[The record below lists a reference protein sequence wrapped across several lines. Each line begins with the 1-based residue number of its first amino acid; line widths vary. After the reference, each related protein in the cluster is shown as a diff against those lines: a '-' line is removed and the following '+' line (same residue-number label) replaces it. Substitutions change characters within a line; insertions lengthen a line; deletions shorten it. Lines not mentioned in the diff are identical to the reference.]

1 MPDMNENAETQQKY
15 FGKMTEEMK
24 EVTKVKVTMEVEVMT
39 DEIDLFHTSLENA
52 VIEFSKNT
60 GANVMKVKVVEK

>member
-1 MPDMNENAETQQKY
+1 MDK
-15 FGKMTEEMK
+15 
-24 EVTKVKVTMEVEVMT
+24 TKVKVTMEVEVIT

-60 GANVMKVKVVEK
+60 GANVLKVKVVEK

>member
-1 MPDMNENAETQQKY
+1 MS
-15 FGKMTEEMK
+15 

-39 DEIDLFHTSLENA
+39 DEIDLFHTSLESA

-60 GANVMKVKVVEK
+60 GANVLKVEIKEK

>member
-1 MPDMNENAETQQKY
+1 
-15 FGKMTEEMK
+15 MK
-24 EVTKVKVTMEVEVMT
+24 EVTKIKVTMEVEVMT

-60 GANVMKVKVVEK
+60 GANVLKVKVVEK

>member
-1 MPDMNENAETQQKY
+1 MS
-15 FGKMTEEMK
+15 

-39 DEIDLFHTSLENA
+39 DEIDLFHTSLERA

-60 GANVMKVKVVEK
+60 GANVLKVEVKEH

>member
-1 MPDMNENAETQQKY
+1 MN
-15 FGKMTEEMK
+15 

-39 DEIDLFHTSLENA
+39 DEIDLFYKSLESA

-60 GANVMKVKVVEK
+60 KANVLKVKVIEH